1 MRGDSIIRWFMPKE
15 ERFHSLFAR
24 DTENL
29 VQAARLFA
37 AIATSSTLED
47 RRVKIVQLKALEHEG
62 DTIIKNIFE
71 TLNSTFITPM
81 DREDLRALAMGV
93 DDVLDYLEAG
103 AQYLI
108 MFDIADSPEPL
119 VRFATILTAMVDQ
132 ISALTALIWDT
143 SNEKEI
149 QQGIMRISEL
159 ENEGDALYNTV
170 IADLFKSAGRTPVDI
185 MKWKEIY
192 QALEEACDS
201 CRDYTHAIANVL
213 VKNA

>member
-15 ERFHSLFAR
+15 ERFHVLFER

-29 VQAARLFA
+29 LQATRLFA
-37 AIATSSTLED
+37 EIAHTTTLEE

-62 DTIIKNIFE
+62 DTITQGIFE

-81 DREDLRALAMGV
+81 DREDIRAIGMGM
-93 DDVLDYLEAG
+93 DDILDYLEAA

-108 MFDIADSPEPL
+108 LFDIADSPEPL
-119 VRFATILTAMVDQ
+119 VRFATILVAMVDQ
-132 ISALTALIWDT
+132 VSALTAMIWDLG
-143 SNEKEI
+143 NEKNI
-149 QQGIMRISEL
+149 HLGIKRISEL

-170 IADLFKSAGRTPVDI
+170 IADLFKSSGRTPVEI

-192 QALEEACDS
+192 QALEEACDA
-201 CRDYTHAIANVL
+201 CRDYSHAIANVL

>member
-1 MRGDSIIRWFMPKE
+1 
-15 ERFHSLFAR
+15 
-24 DTENL
+24 
-29 VQAARLFA
+29 
-37 AIATSSTLED
+37 
-47 RRVKIVQLKALEHEG
+47 
-62 DTIIKNIFE
+62 
-71 TLNSTFITPM
+71 M